1 MASLEVNI
9 DVDVDV
15 ENDNHEKN
23 KKRGCDASHNKNN
36 KQTESDKPVEV
47 IEDKENLGFEDVN
60 DEDIEENDYDNE
72 SDCEDYE
79 EFYFT
84 DEER

>member
-9 DVDVDV
+9 DV
-15 ENDNHEKN
+15 ENDNHERN
-23 KKRGCDASHNKNN
+23 KKRGCDAFNNKNN

-47 IEDKENLGFEDVN
+47 IEDKESLSFEDIN
-60 DEDIEENDYDNE
+60 DEDIEENDYE

>member
-1 MASLEVNI
+1 MASVEVNI
-9 DVDVDV
+9 DV
-15 ENDNHEKN
+15 ENDNHDKN
-23 KKRGCDASHNKNN
+23 KKLVLDISHNKNN
-36 KQTESDKPVEV
+36 KQTESNKPVEV
-47 IEDKENLGFEDVN
+47 IEDKENLGFEDAN
-60 DEDIEENDYDNE
+60 DEDIEENDYE